1 MLNDIKNKINIK
13 QILIICFIITIVLL
27 IFVIGTLVARIETLK
42 QSITQLPDTVTNT
55 IIIEKIKDDI
65 SEQEELINDYKQEY
79 YEETKR
85 ANNLNDSAAVKLF
98 FELASE

>member
-1 MLNDIKNKINIK
+1 MLKNIVNKINIK
-13 QILIICFIITIVLL
+13 QILIICFIVIIILL
-27 IFVIGTLVARIETLK
+27 IFVIGALVARIKTLEK
-42 QSITQLPDTVTNT
+42 STTQIPDTITNT
-55 IIIEKIKDDI
+55 IVIERIKNNI

-85 ANNLNDSAAVKLF
+85 ANSLNDSAAVKLF

>member
-85 ANNLNDSAAVKLF
+85 ANSLNDSAAVKLF

>member
-1 MLNDIKNKINIK
+1 MLKDIVNKINIK
-13 QILIICFIITIVLL
+13 QILIICFIVVIILL
-27 IFVIGTLVARIETLK
+27 IFVIGMLVTRIKTLRGSTI
-42 QSITQLPDTVTNT
+42 QLPDTVTNT
-55 IIIEKIKDDI
+55 IVIERIKDNI

-85 ANNLNDSAAVKLF
+85 ANSLNDSAAVKLF

>member
-1 MLNDIKNKINIK
+1 MLKDIKNKINIK
-13 QILIICFIITIVLL
+13 QILIICFIVTIVLL
-27 IFVIGTLVARIETLK
+27 IFVIGILVARIKALEEST
-42 QSITQLPDTVTNT
+42 TQLPDTVTNT
-55 IIIEKIKDDI
+55 VVIEKIKDDI

-85 ANNLNDSAAVKLF
+85 ANNLNDSTIVKLF

>member
-13 QILIICFIITIVLL
+13 QILIICFIVIIVLL
-27 IFVIGTLVARIETLK
+27 IFVIGTLVARIKTLEE
-42 QSITQLPDTVTNT
+42 STTQLPDTTTNT
-55 IIIEKIKDDI
+55 IVIERIKDNI